1 MQVDASC
8 IQSCQDWVQSDD
20 AHILLGN
27 YTLFTW
33 YVFYFIQVLF
43 FLCKFGFCHIWKNIY
58 ALKTYCWLFCL
69 QENSKVVR
77 TSSTS
82 KQQKNNDGIIN
93 KKGSLIIAKGVFQ
106 NFNCSTCW
114 KKIYN

>member
-8 IQSCQDWVQSDD
+8 IQSCQDWVQSDA

-43 FLCKFGFCHIWKNIY
+43 FCVNLVFAIFG
-58 ALKTYCWLFCL
+58 KTFMH
-69 QENSKVVR
+69 
-77 TSSTS
+77 
-82 KQQKNNDGIIN
+82 
-93 KKGSLIIAKGVFQ
+93 
-106 NFNCSTCW
+106 
-114 KKIYN
+114 